1 MSAGRQEGL
10 HPAGAWKWGK
20 RKGQGEG
27 KGKQCCVMI
36 DAGLNHCLHHSS
48 VLTSR
53 LLLIIIIVYKKAADQ
68 YCTKVISAQ

>member
-1 MSAGRQEGL
+1 M
-10 HPAGAWKWGK
+10 
-20 RKGQGEG
+20 
-27 KGKQCCVMI
+27 MI
-36 DAGLNHCLHHSS
+36 DTGLNHCLHHSS